1 MPAVT
6 ASASDV
12 EATTVDVAVVGAGFG
27 GLSATLTL
35 AERGLRVLCL
45 EALPYGGGCASTY
58 TRHGVRYE
66 SGATLFSGLA
76 PATPTHAGGFFTR
89 ALQRHGLHVDVD
101 FLDPVISHTS
111 GDGVMVHGYAD
122 RARFVDEL
130 VALSP
135 AHKADNVRAFF
146 DQQQQLAE
154 LLWPLL
160 DDDRAIPAFTATG
173 LWHALPRQL
182 PRLTSYLARAPLLWS
197 LRNTSLLGLLQ
208 RHGVDDVPAVRSWV
222 RSLCQISLQTDIDDA
237 DAVFACCVLDYL
249 WRGTGHVRGGI
260 GVLVDA
266 LIAAIR
272 HAGGDVHLARR
283 VRQVER
289 DGSGFLLDT
298 ARGPVRA
305 RQLVLNLLPV
315 DAARLLG
322 EPLSS
327 SQQVSQ
333 ARVDDGWSAVLLYA
347 VLRAPPGA
355 DSAAHH
361 IDVQRDATAPVFDG
375 HHAFVSLSAANE
387 GRFNDE
393 EHAALGGGDLRTAT
407 VSTHVKLSTW
417 AGLDDAARAAETS
430 RIQQRLT
437 IQLAVALPE
446 WTVLRVLP
454 ASPRTFARYTGR
466 HAGAVG
472 GPARTVQ
479 RPWLQGASSA
489 VSLVDNAYLVGDSG
503 FPGQSALA
511 VAVGGARTA
520 HHIADRW

>member
-1 MPAVT
+1 MPANSTSPTEV
-6 ASASDV
+6 
-12 EATTVDVAVVGAGFG
+12 TTVDVAVVGAGFG
-27 GLSATLTL
+27 GLSAALTL
-35 AERGLRVLCL
+35 AERGMRVACL

-66 SGATLFSGLA
+66 AGATLFSGLA
-76 PATPTHAGGFFTR
+76 PATSDNAGGFFTR
-89 ALQRHGLHVDVD
+89 ALARHGLHVDVD
-101 FLDPVISHTS
+101 FLDPVISHT
-111 GDGVMVHGYAD
+111 GADGLVVHGYAD

-130 VALSP
+130 VARSP
-135 AHKADNVRAFF
+135 GYKAENIRAFF
-146 DQQQQLAE
+146 AQQQQLAD

-173 LWHALPRQL
+173 LWQALPRQV
-182 PRLTSYLARAPLLWS
+182 PRLASYLAQAPLLWS

-266 LIAAIR
+266 MIAAIR

-283 VRQVER
+283 VRKAER
-289 DGSGFLLDT
+289 DDGGFILDT

-305 RQLVLNLLPV
+305 RQLVLNLLPA

-322 EPLSS
+322 VPLSS
-327 SQQVSQ
+327 SLQGTQQ
-333 ARVDDGWSAVLLYA
+333 RVDDGWSAVLIYA

-355 DSAAHH
+355 DASAHH
-361 IDVQRDATAPVFDG
+361 IDVQLDASAPVYDG

-387 GRFNDE
+387 GRFDDAEANN
-393 EHAALGGGDLRTAT
+393 LGGGDLRTAT

-417 AGLDDAARAAETS
+417 AGLDDAARAAETA
-430 RIQQRLT
+430 RIQQRLRL
-437 IQLAVALPE
+437 QLEVALPN
-446 WTVLRVLP
+446 WAVLRVLP

-466 HAGAVG
+466 TAGAVG
-472 GPARTVQ
+472 GPARTVA

-489 VSLVDNAYLVGDSG
+489 VELVDNAYLVGDSG

-520 HHIADRW
+520 HHLADRF